1 MSNYKN
7 ISLELDNEFISNHP
21 SQTEIVKGLLQLM
34 RDDKNISICVSN
46 GTVVAFKCDGRN
58 YIVDE
63 YQHYNRS
70 TSKHLN
76 EFFGMDSKERE
87 NAIGSGK
94 IKVIP
99 DSNLKHVL
107 K

>member
-7 ISLELDNEFISNHP
+7 ISLKLDSE
-21 SQTEIVKGLLQLM
+21 
-34 RDDKNISICVSN
+34 NISICISYE
-46 GTVVAFKCDGRN
+46 TVVAFKCDGRDYIIDKYQN
-58 YIVDE
+58 YS
-63 YQHYNRS
+63 RS

-87 NAIGSGK
+87 KAIGSGM

-99 DSNLKHVL
+99 DSNLKHIL

>member
-7 ISLELDNEFISNHP
+7 ISLKL
-21 SQTEIVKGLLQLM
+21 
-34 RDDKNISICVSN
+34 DDKNISICVSYE
-46 GTVVAFKCDGRN
+46 TVVAFKCDGKD
-58 YIVDE
+58 YIVNK
-63 YQHYNRS
+63 YQHYSRS

-76 EFFGMDSKERE
+76 EFFGMNSKERE
-87 NAIGSGK
+87 KAIGSGK

-99 DSNLKHVL
+99 DSNLKHIL